1 MVKINQM
8 KKDELFEGFYL
19 SSQQMFVRPVQE
31 RITLPL
37 YFKTI
42 LERLKE
48 NYGMR
53 SPIM

>member
-19 SSQQMFVRPVQE
+19 IKSADVRQTVQE